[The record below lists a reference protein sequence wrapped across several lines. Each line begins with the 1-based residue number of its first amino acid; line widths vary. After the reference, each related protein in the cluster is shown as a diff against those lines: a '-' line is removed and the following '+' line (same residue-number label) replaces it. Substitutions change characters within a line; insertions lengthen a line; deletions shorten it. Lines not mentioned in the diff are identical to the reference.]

1 MIKNVVIADD
11 SALARMFIRRCL
23 EIAGLGDANFIE
35 ASDGSEA
42 ISCMKKIKADLLV
55 TDLTMPNMN
64 GVELMR
70 KIAVS
75 PRLSGTPVLVVT
87 SAGNEEQRRELMEL
101 GVTRILSKP
110 ISPPILIEALQ
121 EVNRTLR
128 GPGAEE
134 EAEPAAEA
142 EDLGWPSDD
151 PPTTEPA
158 W

>member
-42 ISCMKKIKADLLV
+42 ISCMKKVHADLLV

-64 GVELMR
+64 GIELMR
-70 KIAVS
+70 KISSS

-87 SAGNEEQRRELMEL
+87 SAGNTEQRKELMEL

-110 ISPPILIEALQ
+110 VSPPILIDALE
-121 EVNRTLR
+121 EVNRILS
-128 GPGAEE
+128 GG
-134 EAEPAAEA
+134 EAEGTAK
-142 EDLGWPSDD
+142 
-151 PPTTEPA
+151 TES
-158 W
+158 

>member
-64 GVELMR
+64 GIELMR
-70 KIAVS
+70 RISMS

-87 SAGNEEQRRELMEL
+87 SAGNEEQRRELFEL

-110 ISPPILIEALQ
+110 ISPPILIDALQ
-121 EVNRTLR
+121 QVNRVLT
-128 GPGAEE
+128 GTGGEDEGE
-134 EAEPAAEA
+134 EAPV
-142 EDLGWPSDD
+142 
-151 PPTTEPA
+151 
-158 W
+158 

>member
-23 EIAGLGDANFIE
+23 EIAGLGDANFYE

-42 ISCMKKIKADLLV
+42 IVSMKEIKADLLV

-64 GVELMR
+64 GIELMR
-70 KIAVS
+70 KISSS

-101 GVTRILSKP
+101 GVTQILSKP
-110 ISPPILIEALQ
+110 ISPPVLIEAIHK
-121 EVNRTLR
+121 VNVILKGKTD
-128 GPGAEE
+128 EE
-134 EAEPAAEA
+134 N
-142 EDLGWPSDD
+142 
-151 PPTTEPA
+151 
-158 W
+158 

>member
-1 MIKNVVIADD
+1 MIKNIVIADD

-23 EIAGLGDANFIE
+23 EIAGLGDANFFE

-42 ISCMKKIKADLLV
+42 IAKMKEIKADMLV

-64 GVELMR
+64 GIELMR
-70 KIAVS
+70 KISAS

-110 ISPPILIEALQ
+110 ISPPILIEAIQ
-121 EVNRTLR
+121 QVNNLLNGT
-128 GPGAEE
+128 PE
-134 EAEPAAEA
+134 
-142 EDLGWPSDD
+142 SSI
-151 PPTTEPA
+151 TV
-158 W
+158 

>member
-42 ISCMKKIKADLLV
+42 ISSMKKVKADLLV

-64 GVELMR
+64 GIELMR
-70 KIAVS
+70 KISMS

-87 SAGNEEQRRELMEL
+87 SAGNAEQRKELLEL
-101 GVTRILSKP
+101 GVTRIISKP
-110 ISPPILIEALQ
+110 VSPPVLIDALQ
-121 EVNRTLR
+121 EVDRILTGSGGENNS
-128 GPGAEE
+128 
-134 EAEPAAEA
+134 EPQ
-142 EDLGWPSDD
+142 S
-151 PPTTEPA
+151 
-158 W
+158 

>member
-64 GVELMR
+64 GIELMR
-70 KIAVS
+70 KISSS

-87 SAGNEEQRRELMEL
+87 SAGNMEQRKELLEL
-101 GVTRILSKP
+101 GATRILSKP
-110 ISPPILIEALQ
+110 ISPPLLIDAIQ
-121 EVNRTLR
+121 QVNRILD
-128 GPGAEE
+128 GKAEE
-134 EAEPAAEA
+134 GENVATEEA
-142 EDLGWPSDD
+142 
-151 PPTTEPA
+151 
-158 W
+158 

>member
-1 MIKNVVIADD
+1 MIRNVVIADD

-42 ISCMKKIKADLLV
+42 IACMKKIKADLLV

-64 GVELMR
+64 GIELMR
-70 KIAVS
+70 KIASS

-87 SAGNEEQRRELMEL
+87 SAGNAEQRKELLEL

-121 EVNRTLR
+121 DVDRALT
-128 GPGAEE
+128 GIGEE
-134 EAEPAAEA
+134 DSKPEASTIER
-142 EDLGWPSDD
+142 
-151 PPTTEPA
+151 
-158 W
+158 

>member
-1 MIKNVVIADD
+1 MIKNIVIADD

-23 EIAGLGDANFIE
+23 EIAGLGDANFFE

-42 ISCMKKIKADLLV
+42 IAKMKEIKADMLV

-64 GVELMR
+64 GIELMR
-70 KIAVS
+70 KIAAS

-110 ISPPILIEALQ
+110 ISPPNLIEAIQ
-121 EVNRTLR
+121 QVNNLLNGT
-128 GPGAEE
+128 
-134 EAEPAAEA
+134 
-142 EDLGWPSDD
+142 SDNQ
-151 PPTTEPA
+151 
-158 W
+158 